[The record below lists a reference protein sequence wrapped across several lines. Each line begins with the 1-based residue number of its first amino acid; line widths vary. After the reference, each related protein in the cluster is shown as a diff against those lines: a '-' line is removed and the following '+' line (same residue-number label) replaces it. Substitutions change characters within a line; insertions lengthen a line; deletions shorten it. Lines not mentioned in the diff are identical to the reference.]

1 MFLDADVDIYLVQKY
16 TNKNDWH
23 AEYSLSLN
31 YSTGSDM
38 TRHD

>member
-16 TNKNDWH
+16 TNKNDWN

-31 YSTGSDM
+31 YGTRNDM
-38 TRHD
+38 TWHN